1 MRSSSDG
8 LFHNFPFPIGTAVN
22 GDSFGCPLIEG
33 REKGMALGSRLWL
46 HKASSMGLTLSF
58 THGMI
63 GLFNFELAWD
73 PNIWF
78 LLLSGSVR
86 FGRVHFGLSRGEFEF

>member
-1 MRSSSDG
+1 MRSASDG
-8 LFHNFPFPIGTAVN
+8 LFHIFPFPIETAVN

-33 REKGMALGSRLWL
+33 REKGMALGSWLWL
-46 HKASSMGLTLSF
+46 HEASSMGLTLSF
-58 THGMI
+58 IHGMI
-63 GLFNFELAWD
+63 GSFNFELARD

-78 LLLSGSVR
+78 LLLGGSIH